1 MNKQEFLEK
10 WGYTPIEGYGGSLF
24 DFRDHLEKDL
34 DELITT
40 DSSDIIPFAV
50 YLTGHDETTII
61 QMYHDW
67 KQNPNWDDSL
77 IPNNL

>member
-34 DELITT
+34 DELIIPMK
-40 DSSDIIPFAV
+40 SLPENPIIHSNCIGCELFKWYKEIKHLPF
-50 YLTGHDETTII
+50 
-61 QMYHDW
+61 
-67 KQNPNWDDSL
+67 
-77 IPNNL
+77 

>member
-10 WGYTPIEGYGGSLF
+10 WGYTPIEGYGGALF
-24 DFRDHLEKDL
+24 DFREHLEKDL
-34 DELITT
+34 D
-40 DSSDIIPFAV
+40 DSDIIPFAV

-67 KQNPNWDDSL
+67 KQNPNIFYPKKL
-77 IPNNL
+77 